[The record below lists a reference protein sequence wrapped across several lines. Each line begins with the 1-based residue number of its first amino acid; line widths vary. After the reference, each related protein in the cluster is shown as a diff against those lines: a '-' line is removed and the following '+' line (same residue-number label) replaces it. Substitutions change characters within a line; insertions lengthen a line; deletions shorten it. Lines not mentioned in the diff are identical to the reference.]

1 MTMNFTDPSE
11 LRLSGQN
18 PYMMLYENP
27 DDAAPSTQ
35 VSIWHVQYHPE
46 AGPGSVLYLNSKD
59 LTDGKTVIYSD
70 NEKLARWIQDEITGP
85 TSAWKDNTI
94 PVKPASFSTA
104 GDARYQITETVV
116 GHEDLI
122 TLTWGNFLPAFAGI
136 TAPNPERQS
145 THGHYAV
152 YVPAQKAEVVIN
164 GKPTAHKPIPRKRGD
179 WDNMSAFL
187 AWAESWVRPK
197 E

>member
-18 PYMMLYENP
+18 PYMMLYEKA

-35 VSIWHVQYHPE
+35 VSIWHVQYHPD
-46 AGPGSVLYLNSKD
+46 AGPGHVLYFNSKD
-59 LTDGKTVIYSD
+59 LTDGKTRIYSD

-94 PVKPASFSTA
+94 PVIAAEFSTTGNSA
-104 GDARYQITETVV
+104 HNITETIVSKD
-116 GHEDLI
+116 DLI
-122 TLTWGNFLPAFAGI
+122 TLSWMDFLPAFAGI

-152 YVPAQKAEVVIN
+152 YIPAQKTRVTLN
-164 GKPTAHKPIPRKRGD
+164 GKETAHQPIPRKRGD
-179 WDNMSAFL
+179 WDNTSAFL

-197 E
+197 A

>member
-1 MTMNFTDPSE
+1 MNFVDPSE

-18 PYMMLYENP
+18 PYMMLYEKP

-35 VSIWHVQYHPE
+35 VSIWHVQYHPD
-46 AGPGSVLYLNSKD
+46 AGPGNVLFFNSKD
-59 LTDGKTVIYSD
+59 LTDGKTRVYTD

-94 PVKPASFSTA
+94 PAIKANFSTTGNSA
-104 GDARYQITETVV
+104 YNITETIVS
-116 GHEDLI
+116 ENDLI
-122 TLTWGNFLPAFAGI
+122 TLSWMDFLPAFAGI
-136 TAPNPERQS
+136 TGPNPERQS

-152 YVPAQKAEVVIN
+152 YIPARDTRVTLN
-164 GKPTAHKPIPRKRGD
+164 GKETAHKPIPRKREG
-179 WDNMSAFL
+179 WDNSSAFL

-197 E
+197 A